1 MKAFAKKLLQ
11 MEQEEQTLRQD
22 IINRGELM
30 AGYHPELRAVHEQ
43 QVAWVQ
49 NTVKEKGWPTLK
61 TIGDD
66 GYDALFMV
74 ALNGISQPEFMRYAC
89 QQFQKSKDTASKIYY
104 AHLVDRIA
112 YFERKPQVYGTQW
125 DINAIGETVLWPVEE
140 PLTMDSRRKGMGLE
154 PFEELDFAL
163 VELDLGQGLK
173 RLIGQYDFIYQ
184 SKWITPDNPQ
194 ALRVL
199 EALTTYESG
208 AIMGFSYSLS
218 HYMGTLSE
226 RRDNIDL
233 LMPLQHKE
241 AFDQFIQEEEH
252 TVVTKGL
259 KHGTYALKDD
269 LGFVH
274 ITVTFVPFEE
284 GEEDWVVGG
293 INMPLGLATAHTANG
308 WLLTAK
314 ALLAAR
320 KMGLMTLNQQQEG
333 VLSALIVD

>member
-11 MEQEEQTLRQD
+11 MEQEEQALRQA
-22 IINRGELM
+22 IITRGELM
-30 AGYHPELRAVHEQ
+30 AGYHPELRAAHEE
-43 QVAWVQ
+43 QVTCVQ
-49 NTVKEKGWPTLK
+49 NAIKEKGWPSAK

-89 QQFQKSKDTASKIYY
+89 EQFQKAKDGASKVYY

-125 DINAIGETVLWPVEE
+125 DINVIGETVLWAVDHPES
-140 PLTMDSRRKGMGLE
+140 LNDRRKTMGLE
-154 PFEELDFAL
+154 PFEDLDFAL

-184 SKWITPDNPQ
+184 TKWLMPVDPQ
-194 ALRVL
+194 VSRLF
-199 EALTTYESG
+199 EALADYDSG
-208 AIMGFSYSLS
+208 AIMGFNYCLS
-218 HYMGTLSE
+218 HYMGTLPE

-252 TVVTKGL
+252 TLVTKGL

-269 LGFVH
+269 LGFIH
-274 ITVTFVPFEE
+274 IAVTFVPFEE

-293 INMPLGLATAHTANG
+293 INMPLGLAATHTANG

-320 KMGLMTLNQQQEG
+320 KMGLMTLDQTQEG
-333 VLSALIVD
+333 VLSALTVD

>member
-11 MEQEEQTLRQD
+11 MEQEEQALRQD
-22 IINRGELM
+22 IIDRGELM
-30 AGYHPELRAVHEQ
+30 AGYHPELRAVHQQ
-43 QVAWVQ
+43 QVTWVQ

-61 TIGDD
+61 TIGDE

-74 ALNGISQPEFMRYAC
+74 ALNGISQPEFMRSAC
-89 QQFQKSKDTASKIYY
+89 EQFQKAKDGASKVYY

-112 YFERKPQVYGTQW
+112 YFERKPQIYGTQW
-125 DINAIGETVLWPVEE
+125 DINAIGETVLWEVQNPESLDE
-140 PLTMDSRRKGMGLE
+140 RRKSMGLE

-184 SKWITPDNPQ
+184 TKWLTAIDSES
-194 ALRVL
+194 ARVF
-199 EALTTYESG
+199 EALTAYDSG

-218 HYMGTLSE
+218 HYMGTLPE

-259 KHGTYALKDD
+259 KHGIYALKDD
-269 LGFVH
+269 LGFIH
-274 ITVTFVPFEE
+274 IAVTFVPFEE

-293 INMPLGLATAHTANG
+293 INMPLGLATTHTANG
-308 WLLTAK
+308 WLLTPK
-314 ALLAAR
+314 ALLRAR
-320 KMGLMTLNQQQEG
+320 KMGLMTLDQQQEG
-333 VLSALIVD
+333 VLSALTVD